1 MQLGKALLG
10 AIIGAAIGIG
20 LLLAVYLVFQKDN
33 VWLAIPFA
41 LITGLGARMLSSTG
55 RASYVRGALTMVI
68 ALAAYIGGWVLVSKV
83 AVAKANAPMPKPPVS
98 AEEAP
103 ADGEPTDEAD
113 AEPPVEAPAA
123 EQPKAAAPRVDIP
136 RPRADATRAFSTWD
150 FIWLCVA
157 ALCAYIVGSGSD
169 SGAAPARQPEESLPA
184 GTHPDA

>member
-20 LLLAVYLVFQKDN
+20 LLLAAYLLFQKDN

-41 LITGLGARMLSSTG
+41 LITGLGARFLSSTG
-55 RASYVRGALTMVI
+55 RASYARGALTMVI
-68 ALAAYIGGWVLVSKV
+68 ALAAYIGGWVIVSKV
-83 AVAKANAPMPKPPVS
+83 ATAKANAPMQKPPV
-98 AEEAP
+98 AAQDAP
-103 ADGEPTDEAD
+103 VEGEPTDEAD
-113 AEPPVEAPAA
+113 AETPVETPAV
-123 EQPKAAAPRVDIP
+123 EQPKAAAPRADVP
-136 RPRADATRAFSTWD
+136 RPRPDAPRAFSTWD

-169 SGAAPARQPEESLPA
+169 SGAVPARQPEEPLPA

>member
-1 MQLGKALLG
+1 LG
-10 AIIGAAIGIG
+10 AIIGAAISIG
-20 LLLAVYLVFQKDN
+20 LLLAVYLLFQLDA

-41 LITGLGARMLSSTG
+41 LITALTVRAMSSTG

-83 AVAKANAPMPKPPVS
+83 AVANANKPMPKPPVS
-98 AEEAP
+98 AQEAP
-103 ADGEPTDEAD
+103 ADGEVTDEAD
-113 AEPPVEAPAA
+113 AEAPVETPAV
-123 EQPKAAAPRVDIP
+123 EQPKAAAPRADIP
-136 RPRADATRAFSTWD
+136 RPRADAPRAFSTWD

-169 SGAAPARQPEESLPA
+169 SGAAAAAVPARQPEEPLPV